1 MQALRTIFLVAMT
14 IVLVAFIA
22 INWETVPVNIW
33 PLADG
38 NYLHVEWP
46 VGFIVL
52 VAFVL
57 GMVPMWLL
65 SRASRWRLN
74 RRIATLENAVAANT
88 PSPPVATSTQLG
100 AAPVAVAPAPT
111 PAAATQEGPTV

>member
-1 MQALRTIFLVAMT
+1 MQALRTIILVALT

-52 VAFVL
+52 VAFIL
-57 GMVPMWLL
+57 GMFPMWLL
-65 SRASRWRLN
+65 SRASKWRLN
-74 RRIATLENAVAANT
+74 RRIATLENSVAAT
-88 PSPPVATSTQLG
+88 SVPAPIATSTQLG
-100 AAPVAVAPAPT
+100 PLPNPP
-111 PAAATQEGPTV
+111 PAAATITTTESPTL